1 MSANQWFWKHNLTI
15 IVSVYCSLYCRNT
28 KILPRWKTHELYLD
42 LVLSCSLSAF
52 FFFCLC
58 LFSPSSFKLYLSSC
72 LPIFSITSFC
82 LLHLLPVHSVSF
94 IFSFNAAEA
103 ELSVFTMCRLRCL
116 RALHFHV
123 DPLLKT
129 DSDMLCC
136 AQYLIAM
143 MYYNTCNLFLKK
155 TRIVLN

>member
-1 MSANQWFWKHNLTI
+1 MTANQWFWKHNLLLFLY
-15 IVSVYCSLYCRNT
+15 IVLYTVETLKFFPDGKHMNSTWIWCWAAAC
-28 KILPRWKTHELYLD
+28 LH
-42 LVLSCSLSAF
+42 

>member
-15 IVSVYCSLYCRNT
+15 IVSAYCSLYRRNT

-52 FFFCLC
+52 F

-72 LPIFSITSFC
+72 LPIFSITSLC

-116 RALHFHV
+116 RVRHFHV

-129 DSDMLCC
+129 DSDTLCC

-143 MYYNTCNLFLKK
+143 MYYNTCHLFLKK